1 MGKIIFKKHKTPETL
16 FTELEV
22 KRHKQELKLGMK
34 SIKLPSDNIFKNNQ
48 TPKTYS
54 TELKI
59 KHIKPGNYQPNNYQ
73 HKFKL
78 GITRSDSLPRKTQQ
92 KTKFKTNQTPKT
104 FFDRTIS
111 KHCRSSSNLDVIQQ
125 KINPPQLVKETK
137 VDSSTQTSGKN
148 YADILQSNRR
158 VNPDILDTLQFQ
170 DISRFRLSC
179 N

>member
-1 MGKIIFKKHKTPETL
+1 MGKIIFKQLKTPDTL

-22 KRHKQELKLGMK
+22 KRHKQELKLGMN

-59 KHIKPGNYQPNNYQ
+59 KRIRPGNYQTNNYQ

-78 GITRSDSLPRKTQQ
+78 GVTRSDSLPSKTQQ
-92 KTKFKTNQTPKT
+92 KTNFKINQTPET

-125 KINPPQLVKETK
+125 TINPPQHVKETK
-137 VDSSTQTSGKN
+137 LDSSTQTSGKN
-148 YADILQSNRR
+148 YTDILQSNHR
-158 VNPDILDTLQFQ
+158 VNDGILDTLQFQ
-170 DISRFRLSC
+170 DINRFRLSC
-179 N
+179 K